1 MAVKILAHPTDDKRK
16 ASVVS
21 SLFGG
26 AVGVDTGEVGST
38 DVFDIRGFANFTII
52 VEVALTAIV
61 TLKVC
66 DTPDG
71 TFLPLYTLGTT
82 NGGTVLGTIATGVRA
97 YDVPEL
103 AGCHYLKFT
112 GNTSAYAG
120 TIKVMGKV

>member
-1 MAVKILAHPTDDKRK
+1 MALKILAIPVDDKRK

-21 SLFGG
+21 SLFI
-26 AVGVDTGEVGST
+26 DTGEVGSS
-38 DVFDIRGFANFTII
+38 DVFDIRGFANFTVI

-66 DTPDG
+66 DTSDG

-82 NGGTVLGTIATGVRA
+82 NGGTVLGTIATTAQA
-97 YDVPEL
+97 YDIPEL

-112 GNTSAYAG
+112 GNSGPYAG